1 MSFIPGHTSEEI
13 VAEYNN
19 RFSEPITK
27 ERLKAFKRNNK
38 IHPGLPC
45 GYRKGNKP
53 ENTKPIGHEYIKDG
67 YVMVK
72 TEETPYGSNY
82 KPKHRVLWEAANGPV
97 PEGCI
102 LMFLDANK
110 QNCALENIEL
120 VTRKELGI
128 MIRLNLRS
136 EFAEITKTGIL
147 IARVIAAMEKKRKN
161 GRSQWKKRKREDVHK
176 K

>member
-13 VAEYNN
+13 IAEYNK
-19 RFSEPITK
+19 RFREPITRP
-27 ERLKAFKRNNK
+27 RLKGYMSTHK
-38 IHPGLPC
+38 IHPGLPY
-45 GYRKGNKP
+45 GYRKGKKP

-82 KPKHRVLWEAANGPV
+82 KPKHRVLWEEANGPV

-102 LMFLDANK
+102 LMFLDGNK

-120 VTRKELGI
+120 VTREELGI

-147 IARVIAAMEKKRKN
+147 IARVIAAMEKKRRN
-161 GRSQWKKRKREDVHK
+161 GSQWKKRKR
-176 K
+176 